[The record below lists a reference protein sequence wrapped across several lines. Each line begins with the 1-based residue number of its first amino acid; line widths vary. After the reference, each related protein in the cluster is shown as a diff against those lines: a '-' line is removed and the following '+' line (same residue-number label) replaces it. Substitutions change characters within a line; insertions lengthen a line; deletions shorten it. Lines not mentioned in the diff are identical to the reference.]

1 MDDATWRGGSADALT
16 GMLVSNLERILAS
29 GRRVAQGKEAVC
41 VFQAKAE
48 RLRADKRDD
57 GVGVLECG

>member
-1 MDDATWRGGSADALT
+1 MEGRIGRCTDWDARF
-16 GMLVSNLERILAS
+16 NLERIPAS
-29 GRRVAQGKEAVC
+29 GRSVAQGKEAVC

-48 RLRADKRDD
+48 RLEADKRDD